1 MKYAAWHAK
10 NKGNFTKV
18 QPKFLIVDDQHS
30 FRLYVQTLLA
40 EFNAEFSEAENGEKA
55 ISLIAA
61 QKFDLILLDI
71 NMPGISGLEA
81 CARIR
86 QELGFHLLPII
97 IITSMDTKET
107 VPLAFAAGA
116 TDYVSK
122 TLSQFELVPRVRA
135 IMDRHHA
142 EHEMYRARKEA
153 EIANQ
158 AKSNFLTSMSHELRT
173 PLNAILGFSQLLESD
188 PDNPLNPMQKES
200 IEYISK
206 AGWYLLALINEILD
220 LAKIEAGRV
229 DLSIKQEN
237 LGEIIDECI
246 NIIHPLA
253 VKRAISIINRALQE
267 AVRIKT
273 DRTRL
278 KQVLMNLLNNAVKY
292 NRERGYITILAE
304 KRDSGKVRISI
315 TDTGQGL
322 SPDEVGSLFQSFNRL
337 GAEKTEIEG
346 TGVGLVI
353 SKKLVELMGGSIGV
367 ESLQDMGSTF
377 WIELDIF
384 HASVQESRLAPD
396 MNIPQELGKP
406 TRHLTVLYIE
416 DNPVNLRLVAQM
428 LARRDDIN
436 MLSAHNGRLGI
447 DLAMAHRLDV
457 ILLDINLPGMDG
469 YEVLRK
475 LKSHDETR
483 NVPCLAISAH
493 AMPEDI
499 EKGLA
504 AGFFNYL
511 TKPLDV
517 GRLFAAIDN
526 ALHEQVNY
534 PSHEMPK
541 LLAQAVNSI
550 RPRS

>member
-1 MKYAAWHAK
+1 M
-10 NKGNFTKV
+10 
-18 QPKFLIVDDQHS
+18 QPKFLIVDDQRS
-30 FRLYVQTLLA
+30 FRSYIKTLLA
-40 EFNAEFSEAENGEKA
+40 EFNAEFSEAENGEEA
-55 ISLIAA
+55 IRLINA
-61 QKFDLILLDI
+61 QKFDLVLLDI
-71 NMPGISGLEA
+71 NMPGISGLET

-86 QELGFHLLPII
+86 NELGFNLLPII

-122 TLSQFELVPRVRA
+122 TLSQFELIPRVRA
-135 IMDRHHA
+135 IMDRYHA

-153 EIANQ
+153 EVANQ

-188 PDNPLNPMQKES
+188 PDNPLSPVQKES

-206 AGWYLLALINEILD
+206 AGWHLLALINEILD
-220 LAKIEAGRV
+220 LAKIEAGRI
-229 DLSIKQEN
+229 DLSLKPEN

-246 NIIHPLA
+246 NMIHPLA
-253 VKRAISIINRALQE
+253 VKRVISVINHPLQE
-267 AVRIKT
+267 TVLVKT

-292 NRERGYITILAE
+292 NRERGYITILTE
-304 KRDSGKVRISI
+304 KQDGGRVRISV

-322 SPDEVGSLFQSFNRL
+322 SPDEIDLLFQSFNRL

-367 ESLQDMGSTF
+367 ESLQGTGSTF

-384 HASVQESRLAPD
+384 YAPAQERRSVPDINIMQE
-396 MNIPQELGKP
+396 QEKP
-406 TRHLTVLYIE
+406 KHRFTVLYVE

-428 LARRDDIN
+428 LARRGDVN
-436 MLSAHNGRLGI
+436 MLSAHDGRLGI
-447 DLAMAHRLDV
+447 DLAKAHQPDV

-469 YEVLRK
+469 NEVIRE
-475 LKSHDETR
+475 LKSHDETQHI
-483 NVPCLAISAH
+483 PCLAISAH
-493 AMPEDI
+493 AMPQDI
-499 EKGLA
+499 EKGLT
-504 AGFFNYL
+504 AGFSTYL
-511 TKPLDV
+511 TKPVDV
-517 GRLFAAIDN
+517 NKLFAAIDN
-526 ALHEQVNY
+526 ALHE
-534 PSHEMPK
+534 
-541 LLAQAVNSI
+541 
-550 RPRS
+550 